1 MGKVCS
7 LPGAVY
13 VKKIVFRLGMKTWIW
28 IIIALALAGAG
39 AWFGLPYL
47 KALQK
52 PEDPLLSQ
60 PLTATVER
68 RDIETVVEVAG
79 DINPLVQVEVKAEV
93 SAKIKK
99 LLVEP
104 GQVVKVGQTLVELD
118 DSDLLT
124 ERASSEIEISQT
136 RVELEKAKRD
146 LDRNK
151 RLFEKNLVS
160 EQTYLD
166 ADTAFKIASA
176 QQQQAEKR
184 LQIVQ
189 DKIAKTKVN
198 APIAGTALDV
208 PTVEGQVVV
217 AAASV
222 NSGTMLVKLA
232 DMSKLLIA
240 THVNQVDI
248 AKLKEGMA
256 VNFTVDSVGT
266 QVMNGKIYRISPLAA
281 VKNNVKGFTVEI
293 LIENPDPGLK
303 PGMTANV
310 IVPIGKAPG
319 VLAVPLAAVFSE
331 PGGGKVAYVE
341 KGGGENKSVEKRDI
355 TIGASNI
362 DFVEVKQ
369 GVSEN
374 ETVLLVKPRPGA

>member
-1 MGKVCS
+1 
-7 LPGAVY
+7 
-13 VKKIVFRLGMKTWIW
+13 MKTWIW
-28 IIIALALAGAG
+28 IIIALALAGTG

-256 VNFTVDSVGT
+256 VNFTVDSIGT
-266 QVMNGKIYRISPLAA
+266 QVMSGKIYRISPLAA

-310 IVPIGKAPG
+310 IVPIDKAPG

-341 KGGGENKSVEKRDI
+341 KGSGDAKSVEKRDI

>member
-1 MGKVCS
+1 MRTV
-7 LPGAVY
+7 
-13 VKKIVFRLGMKTWIW
+13 MKTWIW
-28 IIIALALAGAG
+28 MLALAVIAG
-39 AWFGLPYL
+39 VGIWLAWPHIKTLQGSPEPAS
-47 KALQK
+47 AL
-52 PEDPLLSQ
+52 
-60 PLTATVER
+60 PLTAPVER

-93 SAKIKK
+93 SAKIRK
-99 LLVEP
+99 LLVVP
-104 GQVVKVGQTLVELD
+104 GQDVKVGQLLVELD
-118 DSDLLT
+118 DSDLMT
-124 ERASSEIEISQT
+124 EKASSEIEISQT
-136 RVELEKAKRD
+136 RVEMEKARRD
-146 LDRNK
+146 LERNK

-166 ADTAFKIASA
+166 ADTAFKIANA

-184 LQIVQ
+184 LQIVL
-189 DKIAKTKVN
+189 DKIAKTRVN
-198 APIAGTALDV
+198 APISGTALDV

-222 NSGTMLVKLA
+222 NSGTMLLKLA

-248 AKLKEGMA
+248 AKLKVAMP
-256 VNFTVDSVGT
+256 VDFKVDSVGN
-266 QVMNGKIYRISPLAA
+266 QVMKGTIYRISPLAA

-310 IVPIGKAPG
+310 VVPIDSVEG

-331 PGGGKVAYVE
+331 PSGSKVAYVE
-341 KGGGENKSVEKRDI
+341 TGGGENKSVEKREI

-362 DFVEVKQ
+362 NFVEIKN
-369 GVSEN
+369 GLSEN
-374 ETVLLVKPRPGA
+374 ETVMLVKPRPGA